1 MVIIMIQINNLIENE
16 DKNKWKN
23 INRCWINK
31 INKKKNLNK
40 KCKVVQKRQ
49 NMKILKKFK
58 RKIIKITF

>member
-16 DKNKWKN
+16 DKNKQKN
-23 INRCWINK
+23 INKCWINK
-31 INKKKNLNK
+31 INKKKSLNK

>member
-16 DKNKWKN
+16 DKNKQKN
-23 INRCWINK
+23 INKCLINK
-31 INKKKNLNK
+31 INKKKSLNK